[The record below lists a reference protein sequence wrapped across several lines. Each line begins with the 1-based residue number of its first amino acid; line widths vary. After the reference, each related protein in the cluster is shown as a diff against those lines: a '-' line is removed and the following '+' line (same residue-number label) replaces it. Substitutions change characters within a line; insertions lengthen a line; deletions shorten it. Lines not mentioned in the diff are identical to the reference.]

1 VYRAARR
8 RFVARRSSFVI
19 RFSEAAVTGFL
30 LGALTLVAPLLLQ
43 AQSSALKRFEPTLV
57 NFLMLSFLLFV
68 VGVAGVLSRRNIIII
83 FMSIELI
90 LNAVNLNMIAFS
102 RYLAI
107 NQKAL
112 GDAKIVVEPL
122 TGPVFTIFIIVVAA
136 AEAAVGLG
144 IVIAMFRNRETI
156 AIDEIDLLK
165 W

>member
-1 VYRAARR
+1 
-8 RFVARRSSFVI
+8 
-19 RFSEAAVTGFL
+19 VTSL
-30 LGALTLVAPLLLQ
+30 VVGALVYIAPLLIQTPQTL
-43 AQSSALKRFEPTLV
+43 ARRFEPTLI

-90 LNAVNLNMIAFS
+90 LNAVNLNLIAFS
-102 RYLAI
+102 RYLQI

-112 GDAKIVVEPL
+112 ADLKPVGLIVDPL
-122 TGPVFTIFIIVVAA
+122 AGPVFTIFIIVVAA

-144 IVIAMFRNRETI
+144 IVIAMFRNRETV